1 MENRPFTEADV
12 LMVDEA
18 SMIDDSNW
26 LIVKDQ
32 LPSVGAACP
41 QLVADMHP
49 KGNDFEKR
57 LQAAAASLVESA
69 VPHKRPRHFRGVHLL
84 RSAPEPT
91 PGQQ

>member
-49 KGNDFEKR
+49 KGNDFDKR
-57 LQAAAASLVESA
+57 LEAADA
-69 VPHKRPRHFRGVHLL
+69 RRRI
-84 RSAPEPT
+84 RSSS
-91 PGQQ
+91 